1 MGGEL
6 NFSSQE
12 GQGSH
17 FWFDLYLH
25 EIEIPELE
33 CLPVVTEQS
42 RFEGHVLLVEDG
54 ETNRLVA
61 KVMLESSG
69 LNVEIAK
76 DGVEAVEMCQ
86 AQDFDLI
93 FMDISMPRMNG
104 IEATACIRQQGLN
117 QLTPIIAMTAYALKD
132 DAESFLAQGMNAY
145 LDKPIEKGR
154 LLTGVAD
161 FISPLLCQANNK
173 EGSTTVSVPD
183 ESVAL
188 IDEQSLD
195 QLIHDTSLEV
205 LPELI
210 AIFEQ
215 DVTERTT
222 LLITLV
228 EQEDGFSNQE
238 IERHLHTLSSSCA
251 IYGLQAMHIKGREL
265 EALCQQNMDKVR
277 SQVSEFI
284 TLSHDSVRA
293 LNNLAKLKASNS

>member
-1 MGGEL
+1 M
-6 NFSSQE
+6 
-12 GQGSH
+12 
-17 FWFDLYLH
+17 
-25 EIEIPELE
+25 
-33 CLPVVTEQS
+33 
-42 RFEGHVLLVEDG
+42 
-54 ETNRLVA
+54 
-61 KVMLESSG
+61 
-69 LNVEIAK
+69 
-76 DGVEAVEMCQ
+76 
-86 AQDFDLI
+86 
-93 FMDISMPRMNG
+93 
-104 IEATACIRQQGLN
+104 
-117 QLTPIIAMTAYALKD
+117 
-132 DAESFLAQGMNAY
+132 
-145 LDKPIEKGR
+145 
-154 LLTGVAD
+154 
-161 FISPLLCQANNK
+161 
-173 EGSTTVSVPD
+173 
-183 ESVAL
+183 
-188 IDEQSLD
+188 
-195 QLIHDTSLEV
+195 